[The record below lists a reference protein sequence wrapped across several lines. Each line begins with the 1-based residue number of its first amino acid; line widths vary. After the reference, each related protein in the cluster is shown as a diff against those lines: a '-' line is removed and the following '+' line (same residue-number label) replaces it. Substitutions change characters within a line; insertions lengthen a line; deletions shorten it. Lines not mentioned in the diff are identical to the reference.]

1 MPRHSRSSSRS
12 GSRESRSRSHSQ
24 SSEIEGVRVYCGEL
38 PANCSE
44 RELEHIFKK
53 FGPLVEVWM
62 AKVPP
67 CFAFIVF
74 RDREDAE
81 EAIRAMNGR

>member
-12 GSRESRSRSHSQ
+12 SRKSRSRSR
-24 SSEIEGVRVYCGEL
+24 SEISEVEGVRVHVGEL
-38 PANCSE
+38 PVGCSE
-44 RELEHIFKK
+44 RDLEHTFKK

-62 AKVPP
+62 AKIPP

-74 RDREDAE
+74 RDKEDAD
-81 EAIRAMNGR
+81 EAVRAMNGR